1 MAIFLAAYFYGAK
14 GGLLSGTIGS
24 FYSAWMMHNPY
35 ILIGN
40 AILGFFVG
48 LFIQYNVGLFWSI
61 LLAYCIQLPWLVL
74 TDYFLIHM
82 PLPVLEKLILSLCLS
97 NMIWGLTTKMMIK
110 PIKNALKGLF
120 KMESLIL
127 GFSRNPLEFFIAPL
141 KPDGGLLW
149 NALKKIKGKKD
160 APCMIKS
167 LGWLRPNGSFTREG

>member
-1 MAIFLAAYFYGAK
+1 MLDTFVLSFEKKNHKTVLFFAILLIFPNFLGMLNVTTPFDFKIHFFQLAIFLAAYFYGAK

-82 PLPVLEKLILSLCLS
+82 PLPVLEKLILSLWIS
-97 NMIWGLTTKMMIK
+97 NMIWGVTTKMMIK
-110 PIKNALKGLF
+110 PIKNALK
-120 KMESLIL
+120 
-127 GFSRNPLEFFIAPL
+127 
-141 KPDGGLLW
+141 
-149 NALKKIKGKKD
+149 
-160 APCMIKS
+160 
-167 LGWLRPNGSFTREG
+167 